1 VSQEVEVLI
10 LDDEPVVV
18 ERLQEYLRKKGLS
31 VEAFTASSDALD
43 RLKEKTFDVIVTDI
57 KMEGPSGIDVLSA
70 VKREASA
77 SEVILITGY
86 ASFETLREAQA
97 VGAYDYICKPFKV
110 DEVYRKITKAAA
122 KARKQAKS

>member
-1 VSQEVEVLI
+1 VSQDIEVLI

-31 VEAFTASSDALD
+31 VEAFTVSSDALD
-43 RLKEKTFDVIVTDI
+43 RLKEKAFDVIVTDI

-70 VKREASA
+70 VKREASPP
-77 SEVILITGY
+77 EVILITGY

-97 VGAYDYICKPFKV
+97 VGAYDYIPKPFKV
-110 DEVYRKITKAAA
+110 EEVFKKITKAAA
-122 KARKQAKS
+122 KARKQAKP